1 MPDDESTAKENSP
14 PDKPSCDEDDAWV
27 PLPSTR
33 RLRGGRRLTTPAPAA
48 PRPGEPHAPRPG
60 EPRPGEP
67 EDGG

>member
-1 MPDDESTAKENSP
+1 LVPDDESTAKEDSP
-14 PDKPSCDEDDAWV
+14 PDKPSRDEDDAWV

-33 RLRGGRRLTTPAPAA
+33 RLRGGRRLTTPAA

-60 EPRPGEP
+60 EP